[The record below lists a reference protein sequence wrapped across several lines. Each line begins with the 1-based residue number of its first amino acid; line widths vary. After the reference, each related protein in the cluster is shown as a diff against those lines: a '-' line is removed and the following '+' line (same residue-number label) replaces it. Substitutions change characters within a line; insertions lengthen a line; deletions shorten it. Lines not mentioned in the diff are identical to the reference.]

1 MSLIERILQRIDEE
15 GGISTADYMEM
26 ALSDPDE
33 GYYTTRMPL
42 GLEGDFVTAPEI
54 SQIFGEL
61 VGIWLAECWQ
71 MLGRPKADLVELG
84 PGLGTLMVDILRAT
98 KHVPGFHDAID
109 VRMVETSPRLSRYQ
123 QSALADKHPH
133 ITWHSRLP
141 ESDRPLLVVGNEFFD
156 ALPVYQYVASPKGF
170 RERIIVRAEKN
181 TEALAFDMADAVE
194 RKLPFSYP
202 RIRSG
207 EVTEGDVIEIC
218 PLAQEIMAQLAECI
232 AVRGGVG
239 LFVDYG
245 YTRPADGTHAVGDTL
260 QAVKKHK
267 YHDPL
272 ADPGMADLTAHVDF
286 SVLAQVAVAQ
296 GGYAPPVLSQQE
308 FLLRMGGEQRMQQ
321 LFANAGDE
329 QAREAV
335 AKGFRRLVDPE
346 EMGELFKVL
355 AIMPAGVPAPVFT
368 QPAGENT
375 VNRQEEA

>member
-1 MSLIERILQRIDEE
+1 MSLIERILRHIDDE

-26 ALSDPDE
+26 VLSDPEE

-71 MLGRPKADLVELG
+71 MLGSPKADLVELG
-84 PGLGTLMVDILRAT
+84 PGLGTLMVDVLRAT

-109 VRMVETSPRLSRYQ
+109 VRMIETSPRLRRYQ
-123 QSALADKHPH
+123 QSALAEKHPR

-141 ESDRPLLVVGNEFFD
+141 EGDRPLLVVGNEFFD
-156 ALPVYQYVASPKGF
+156 ALPVYQYVVSSKGF
-170 RERIIVRAEKN
+170 RERIIVRAEDKE
-181 TEALAFDMADAVE
+181 TLAFDLADAVA
-194 RKLPFSYP
+194 RKLPFAYP
-202 RIRSG
+202 RIHAS
-207 EVTEGDVIEIC
+207 EVTEGDIVEIC
-218 PLAQEIMAQLAECI
+218 PLAQEITAQLAGQI
-232 AVRGGVG
+232 AMRGGAG
-239 LFVDYG
+239 LFIDYG
-245 YTRPADGTHAVGDTL
+245 YTRPEDGTHAVGDTL

-296 GGYAPPVLSQQE
+296 GGYAPPVLSQRE
-308 FLLRMGGEQRMQQ
+308 FLLRMGGELRMRQ
-321 LFANAGDE
+321 LCSNTRDE
-329 QAREAV
+329 QTCDMLE
-335 AKGFRRLVDPE
+335 KGFQRLVDPE

-355 AIMPAGVPAPVFT
+355 AIMPAGVPAPIFT
-368 QPAGENT
+368 QPAEENT
-375 VNRQEEA
+375 INRQEEA